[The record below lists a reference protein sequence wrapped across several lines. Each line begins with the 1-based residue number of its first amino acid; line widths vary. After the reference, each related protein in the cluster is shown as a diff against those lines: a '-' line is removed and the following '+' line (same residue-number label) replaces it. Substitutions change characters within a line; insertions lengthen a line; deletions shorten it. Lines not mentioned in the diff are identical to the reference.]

1 MNAST
6 GVDARLS
13 QKEVRKVYNRIARV
27 YDLWGTLTETRA
39 RQRGIGARQRG
50 RPERTAHRRA
60 GRDIHRV
67 TRVRQGRAALTCQPP
82 R

>member
-13 QKEVRKVYNRIARV
+13 QKEVRNVYNRIARV

-39 RQRGIGARQRG
+39 RQRGIELADIRDGEQILDRKSTRLNSS
-50 RPERTAHRRA
+50 HR
-60 GRDIHRV
+60 
-67 TRVRQGRAALTCQPP
+67 L
-82 R
+82 